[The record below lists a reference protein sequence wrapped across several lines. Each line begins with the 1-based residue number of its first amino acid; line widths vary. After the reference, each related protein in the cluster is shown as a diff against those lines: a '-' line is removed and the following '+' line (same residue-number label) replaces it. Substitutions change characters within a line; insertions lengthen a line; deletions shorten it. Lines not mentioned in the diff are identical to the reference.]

1 MHPKINEP
9 LVWKQA
15 VEMWLHHITDNYVET
30 TLLVALKRCH
40 NEIEPTID
48 YLTTLGYSSLLGQW
62 GYGGPNDIHID
73 VGGNLKA
80 HDLINV
86 YFPTWND
93 KVMSISLSDILI
105 YLKNDKKEVS
115 VQLSLL

>member
-1 MHPKINEP
+1 MRPKINEP
-9 LVWKQA
+9 LIWKQA
-15 VEMWLHHITDNYVET
+15 VEMWLHHVANNYVET
-30 TLLVALKRCH
+30 TLLVALKKCD
-40 NEIEPTID
+40 NEIDETID
-48 YLTTLGYSSLLGQW
+48 YLTGLGYASLLGQ
-62 GYGGPNDIHID
+62 YGNAGPNDIHID

-80 HDLINV
+80 HDFIGV

-105 YLKNDKKEVS
+105 YLKNGKREVN